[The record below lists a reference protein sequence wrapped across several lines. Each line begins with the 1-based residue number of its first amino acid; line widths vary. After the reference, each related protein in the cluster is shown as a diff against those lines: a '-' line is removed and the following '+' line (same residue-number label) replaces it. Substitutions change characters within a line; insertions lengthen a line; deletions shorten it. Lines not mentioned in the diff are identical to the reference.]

1 VPGGRESVGAGVGGR
16 AAPGV
21 VAGDRGSRSESRGRP
36 PTTAAGTAEMAVSVD
51 DVRRG
56 GLSPR
61 PESDS
66 RGRRRSGGP
75 RAGGGGSTGFGGW
88 RARTREKRTSVGIP
102 TGRVRGSSPVSST
115 PLFPPYTAFRVRIC
129 KRARHVNVHV
139 SWRTKR
145 ASCPLLAPARTAS
158 MVQAHVALPGWYA
171 QSVGL
176 SMTGVRLYT
185 VVLSV
190 NKRG

>member
-1 VPGGRESVGAGVGGR
+1 VSRRRGNGPGAVDDASAVHGAPQPGLEPVPGGGESVGAGVGGR

-51 DVRRG
+51 DVRRE

-75 RAGGGGSTGFGGW
+75 RAGGGESTGFSGW
-88 RARTREKRTSVGIP
+88 RASSGAGSEAAPAVPPIVETAYTGPLPLPPEPLDDEPPPDEGERTSVGIP

-115 PLFPPYTAFRVRIC
+115 PLFPPYNRV
-129 KRARHVNVHV
+129 
-139 SWRTKR
+139 
-145 ASCPLLAPARTAS
+145 
-158 MVQAHVALPGWYA
+158 
-171 QSVGL
+171 QSSYL
-176 SMTGVRLYT
+176 
-185 VVLSV
+185 
-190 NKRG
+190 